1 MHPVQYLQTRHW
13 DQARSSLS
21 FDWSTC
27 VPYRR
32 DTMWHTPAP
41 DPPEIW
47 FTTAGRKDQHVAALY
62 ERMMYA
68 TLDGLEGRPLDH
80 RVWVN

>member
-1 MHPVQYLQTRHW
+1 MHPVQYLQTRYWKQAQFSVPFHW
-13 DQARSSLS
+13 SEY
-21 FDWSTC
+21 
-27 VPYRR
+27 VPYWR
-32 DTMWHTPAP
+32 DTMWYRPAP

-47 FTTAGRKDQHVAALY
+47 FTTAGRKDQCAAVLY

-68 TLDGLEGRPLDH
+68 TLDGLDGRPLDH